1 MNLLKERVEFLC
13 KKRSLARKDLVEGL
27 VTQAHFAN
35 ILAERYPFA
44 DDLAELIATR
54 LAVSPEYLTQA
65 GLQDDA
71 TLERAEE
78 IFARLSQP
86 VSTLTEADVNELDDK
101 NDALTIELTTALM
114 KAVYYQQMNDR
125 DAYEYIHR
133 TYLHYYLEK
142 FGREDDPELPV
153 PLKKALFLYKIQHYR
168 SKNQYFEALNN
179 SKRLSALVEKG
190 SEIWLTVQNFLM
202 EASVYSKQYEP
213 AKAIYEQT
221 MQYVYSERLYHRL
234 SGQHLAYSGYCFA
247 MGRYEEALLALSM
260 AEAHL
265 VYTPSPGDL
274 FPSIMNNRI
283 IMLTLLGELDK
294 ASDEIARFEELAQQE
309 TDETK
314 QLLEPL
320 LLIYRCEVAFASKNW
335 GLLSQG
341 LRLLA
346 SYPLTEDQQM
356 TAVFYESQLALSSDK
371 KEAFMEAAL
380 SCLPYFEQTQ
390 QTMRLEPLYET
401 LAIASED
408 SRRYKESALYYRK
421 LVYLLRNK

>member
-1 MNLLKERVEFLC
+1 MLKERVEFLC
-13 KKRSLARKDLVEGL
+13 KKRGLARKELVEGL

-44 DDLAELIATR
+44 DDLAELIASR
-54 LAVSPEYLTQA
+54 LAVSSEYLIHA
-65 GLQDDA
+65 ALQDEA

-86 VSTLTEADVNELDDK
+86 VSTLTETDVNELDDK

-114 KAVYYQQMNDR
+114 KAIYYQQMNDG
-125 DAYEYIHR
+125 DAYDYIHR

-142 FGREDDPELPV
+142 FGRADDPNLPI

-168 SKNQYFEALNN
+168 SKNQYFEALSN
-179 SKRLSALVEKG
+179 SKRLSALVQEG
-190 SEIWLTVQNFLM
+190 SELWLTVQNFLM

-221 MQYVYSERLYHRL
+221 MQHVYSERLYHRL
-234 SGQHLAYSGYCFA
+234 SSQHLAYSGYCFA
-247 MGRYEEALLALSM
+247 MGLYQEALLALSM

-294 ASDEIARFEELAQQE
+294 ASAEISRFEELAQQE

-314 QLLEPL
+314 QLLLPL
-320 LLIYRCEVAFASKNW
+320 LLLYRCEVAFTSKNW

-341 LRLLA
+341 LSLLA
-346 SYPLTEDQQM
+346 SYSLTEDQQM
-356 TAVFYESQLALSSDK
+356 TTVFYESQLALSSDK

-401 LAIASED
+401 LAVASED
-408 SRRYKESALYYRK
+408 GRRYKESALYYRK